1 MFRHEGSARE
11 GRHNRR
17 LAGYLAT
24 VAGFVNAA
32 GFVLAGNYT
41 SHASGNVS
49 RAADDLASGRP
60 ISSASAIVLV
70 ASFFMGA
77 FVASMAIEGRPPQR
91 LPFVYGALLLGEAVL
106 IGVFMGVTDDLL
118 AKSGVHDAESAV
130 LCAAMGLQNSL
141 VTRLS
146 GAVVRTTHVT
156 GVVTDLGI
164 EAARW
169 FRFWRLRM
177 LRRLH
182 VGLVQDP
189 PERPHGPKIAL
200 LLTIF
205 AAFALGS
212 GIGALTSAHFH
223 ARALILPL
231 VMLVVGAVYA
241 FVSGRAWGGR
251 DSRK

>member
-1 MFRHEGSARE
+1 MFRHEGAARE

-32 GFVLAGNYT
+32 SFVLAGNYT
-41 SHASGNVS
+41 SHASGNVT
-49 RAADDLASGRP
+49 RAADDLAAGRA

-70 ASFFMGA
+70 ASFFAGA
-77 FVASMAIEGRPPQR
+77 FVASLVIEGRPARQ
-91 LPFVYGALLLGEAVL
+91 LPSIYGALLLGEATL
-106 IGVFMGVTDDLL
+106 IGVFMRITDDVV
-118 AKSGVHDAESAV
+118 AKSGVYDAESAL
-130 LCAAMGLQNSL
+130 LCAAMGIQNSF

-164 EAARW
+164 ESARW
-169 FRFWRLRM
+169 FRFWRLRA
-177 LRRLH
+177 LH
-182 VGLVQDP
+182 RIHAKLAPEV

-200 LLTIF
+200 LATIF
-205 AAFALGS
+205 AAFAVGS
-212 GIGALTSAHFH
+212 GSGAVAALHLH
-223 ARALILPL
+223 ARALLAPFIAL
-231 VMLVVGAVYA
+231 VIGGLYA
-241 FVSGRAWGGR
+241 LVSGRAWGGR

>member
-1 MFRHEGSARE
+1 MFRHEGATRE
-11 GRHNRR
+11 GRHDRR

-49 RAADDLASGRP
+49 RAADDLASGRG

-70 ASFFMGA
+70 AAFFAGA
-77 FVASMAIEGRPPQR
+77 FVASLAIEGRPLKR
-91 LPFVYGALLLGEAVL
+91 LPFTYGALLLGEAVL
-106 IGVFMGVTDDLL
+106 LGVFMGATDDLL
-118 AKSGVHDAESAV
+118 AKSGVHDAESAL
-130 LCAAMGLQNSL
+130 LCAAMGIQNSL

-169 FRFWRLRM
+169 FRFWRLRT
-177 LRRLH
+177 LRRIH
-182 VGLVQDP
+182 VRLAPGV
-189 PERPHGPKIAL
+189 PERPHGPKVAL
-200 LLTIF
+200 LSTIF
-205 AAFALGS
+205 AAFAFGS
-212 GIGALTSAHFH
+212 GVGALASVHFH

-231 VMLVVGAVYA
+231 LMLLTGALYA
-241 FVSGRAWGGR
+241 FVSGRSWGGAE
-251 DSRK
+251 SRK